1 MKIQLNEYQ
10 QSLFDSKRTNFNYK
24 FCIQLTITWLLI
36 VGLGF
41 ELADKLPEPIFH
53 WLTFGLI
60 LLAISNVI
68 GLGSMIIVKFVLFGF
83 SIALEVVENQERLQ
97 TTYNGIKSMAV
108 TGICNIT
115 KFNLLRVFDHLT
127 DFILFFLLISNNYL
141 TLGTALFVMVL
152 LQWACAFSIVNSMKL
167 LLSKIPDPLES
178 NGEKPDIGKLI
189 DDLISDGGEVSD

>member
-1 MKIQLNEYQ
+1 MIQKELILIIN
-10 QSLFDSKRTNFNYK
+10 
-24 FCIQLTITWLLI
+24 WLLI